1 MMTKNKKIIILSLIA
16 SVAIFFGIYFGIIR
30 NNASSKLA
38 EKFNQA
44 QEIKNR
50 YQLNQVS
57 LILPAKD
64 KNSVEV
70 KLGEKD
76 AQEFIP
82 NLELSKWEGE
92 VKMKIKPQIA
102 QAAQQEKTLEFE
114 NEKINFKTA
123 KEDYRFYDI
132 ASNQEH
138 PEGAYEFEVIL
149 KEKPQSNVVSL
160 DIETENLDFFYQPP
174 LTQKEIDR
182 GDIMPENVIGS
193 YAVYY
198 KGGVS
203 GDFSKI
209 GGKNYKTGKAF
220 HIYRPKVIDASNNWV
235 WGGLQID
242 EQAGKM
248 TITVPQNFLDKAVYP
263 VIVDPTFGY
272 EGIGATVAS
281 LANVITCW
289 VASSTNTGT
298 ADNIQA
304 HLRESTEA
312 NAHQFK
318 GALYASSTS
327 ALLTNGTTTERQ
339 DVSTTGSWVTFS
351 FPTPPT
357 VTNGTN
363 YNICMWSGNAA
374 GSPYVARDVT
384 TPGGVTDSETYGTWP
399 DPGTFVASDI
409 RYSIYVN
416 YTAGAI
422 CGDGTC
428 NGSETCV
435 SCSADCGTC
444 IAVLRRDVILKRNV
458 IFGRP
463 TACSSPSCPT
473 TCKMTATEAFED
485 GSNACYSSGPTTCIN
500 SWVSS
505 SLYGTESISVVNSP
519 AGASEGTSC
528 TKSLQVYFPTDNN
541 NNSVYAYWDNGAF
554 IDLST
559 TNTNVVSYIYIDS
572 ASLTLAPFAAISLV
586 HFDTQ
591 SNCNN
596 STPGNLLF
604 RNGDGEYEFY
614 ISGSAV
620 SGFLVITLNTWYLVT
635 IHYDTTAANSY
646 VSLAGDTACAGGAAD
661 TTTCKKF
668 TRYAMNPRY
677 LCIGAAYGS
686 VTTAKAATIYYG
698 YTYVSTP

>member
-363 YNICMWSGNAA
+363 YNICMWSGIAA
-374 GSPYVARDVT
+374 GSPYVASDVT

-399 DPGTFVASDI
+399 DPGAFVASDI

-435 SCSADCGTC
+435 SCPADCGTC
-444 IAVLRRDVILKRNV
+444 KVILKRDVILRRNV

-463 TACSSPSCPT
+463 CDPATNEVGDRTQESTPYVDPNGLALIFRAQADCSGTLGTPYFYKNDT
-473 TCKMTATEAFED
+473 N
-485 GSNACYSSGPTTCIN
+485 GSAAKICIYN
-500 SWVSS
+500 SS
-505 SLYGTESISVVNSP
+505 SATPQSSDTLVGCSGEILSGATTGWKTGSI
-519 AGASEGTSC
+519 
-528 TKSLQVYFPTDNN
+528 
-541 NNSVYAYWDNGAF
+541 
-554 IDLST
+554 
-559 TNTNVVSYIYIDS
+559 
-572 ASLTLAPFAAISLV
+572 
-586 HFDTQ
+586 
-591 SNCNN
+591 
-596 STPGNLLF
+596 
-604 RNGDGEYEFY
+604 
-614 ISGSAV
+614 GS
-620 SGFLVITLNTWYLVT
+620 
-635 IHYDTTAANSY
+635 
-646 VSLAGDTACAGGAAD
+646 
-661 TTTCKKF
+661 
-668 TRYAMNPRY
+668 
-677 LCIGAAYGS
+677 GS
-686 VTTAKAATIYYG
+686 VTSGNYYWVLTIISTHYGSWGLVHNTTNSVWYITTWGDLYYDSDSFPATLGAGWLETASFAPISA
-698 YTYVSTP
+698 YVGIQ